1 MHDGVL
7 GVQVHEFVFYVFCE
21 MLPHGH
27 EMFGY
32 FSREKRSDSNHL
44 ACILTMPHKQR
55 KGYGGLIID
64 YSYKLARRENKP
76 GTPERPLSDL
86 GWVRFTRH
94 LQWRWLSWSLL
105 RQCAYGKCLQAR
117 LWQHS
122 SCGDFV

>member
-1 MHDGVL
+1 V
-7 GVQVHEFVFYVFCE
+7 VQVHEFVFYVFCE
-21 MLPHGH
+21 MLPSGH

-64 YSYKLARRENKP
+64 YSYKLARKENKP

-86 GWVRFTRH
+86 GWVCIRATLVSAVSRAMCLPDAVPGCYSTSRH
-94 LQWRWLSWSLL
+94 GATPGILQQL
-105 RQCAYGKCLQAR
+105 R
-117 LWQHS
+117 S
-122 SCGDFV
+122 I